1 MTRDLSK
8 FLEEV
13 RFVVPPEDADLRLD
27 HFVVDKIFWRSRRDL
42 QDRIRKGRIL
52 LRGAHSKPSARLRA
66 GDEVIVLVSPSDLPD
81 QDPGSIDLSLL
92 LENDQ
97 VIVLNKQPGVL
108 VHPTGRHVYDTLMN
122 ALHLRFRDQG
132 QREEIHVVHR
142 LDRNTS
148 GVLVFARNLQAK
160 QALQHAFET
169 AHPRKEYLAVVDGL
183 MASDRGTIEE
193 PIGPDD
199 KAEIRL
205 KMCVRPD
212 GLPSR
217 THWQVEERFDA
228 HTLVRVRIE
237 TGRQHQ
243 IRVHLRHLGHPVL
256 CDPLYG
262 DPRSVGAPGEEPVL
276 ERQALHA
283 ELLEMDLP
291 GREGTTQCRAPLH
304 RDMEDVIALL
314 RAGVALRA
322 GRDIQSARWRR
333 A

>member
-1 MTRDLSK
+1 MARDLSK

-13 RFVVPPEDADLRLD
+13 RFTASPEDAHLRLD
-27 HFVVDKIFWRSRRDL
+27 HFLVDKIFWRSRRDL
-42 QDRIRKGRIL
+42 QERIRKGRVL
-52 LRGAHSKPSARLRA
+52 LRGARSKPSARLRP
-66 GDEVIVLVSPSDLPD
+66 GDEILVLVSPSDLPD
-81 QDPGSIDLSLL
+81 QDPRSIDIFPV

-97 VIVLNKQPGVL
+97 IIVVNKQPGVL

-122 ALHLRFRDQG
+122 ALHLRCKEQG
-132 QREEIHVVHR
+132 LQEEIHVVHR

-148 GVLVFARNLQAK
+148 GILVFAKNQEAK
-160 QALQHAFET
+160 KKLQHHFES
-169 AHPRKEYLAVVDGL
+169 AHPRKEYLAVVEGIV
-183 MASDRGTIEE
+183 ASESGTVAE

-212 GLPSR
+212 GLPSL
-217 THWQVEERFDA
+217 THWRVEKVFA
-228 HTLVRVRIE
+228 KHTLLRVRIE

-243 IRVHLRHLGHPVL
+243 IRVHLSHLGHPVL

-262 DPRSVGAPGEEPVL
+262 DPRSVGLPGEEPIL

-283 ELLEMDLP
+283 ELLEMELP
-291 GREGTTQCRAPLH
+291 GIAGVTLCRAPLP
-304 RDMEDVIALL
+304 RDMEKVLAVLKAGETLL
-314 RAGVALRA
+314 P
-322 GRDIQSARWRR
+322 GRDVQSARWRR